1 MQTTETELV
10 EVYGRSNPHERFDL
24 IYKNYEVFMKLV
36 DCYETGLFNRI
47 LYEREY
53 NIRAKFSTED
63 LGVRINT
70 GRISDT
76 TATKAIERIM
86 IRDAIENE
94 NFSGDILKDTDNP
107 EKHRQDIHIIRMMR
121 REFEV
126 FDSCLKAL
134 PSKEFNITYS
144 FINKEK
150 KIIEI
155 AETEDKAYQTVKNQ
169 VCVTRKILEARAI
182 PSFRERL

>member
-36 DCYETGLFNRI
+36 DCFETGLFNRI

-53 NIRAKFSTED
+53 NLRSRCSTEE
-63 LGVRINT
+63 LGVRISTN
-70 GRISDT
+70 RISDT

-94 NFSGDILKDTDNP
+94 NYSGDILKDTDNP
-107 EKHRQDIHIIRMMR
+107 DKHRQDIHIIRMMR

-134 PSKEFNITYS
+134 PSREFKVTYS

-150 KIIEI
+150 KITEI
-155 AETEDKAYQTVKNQ
+155 AEDEDKAYQTVKNL
-169 VCVTRKILEARAI
+169 VCTTRRTLEARAI